1 MLSQF
6 YNDVDKWSLEKIV
19 ETMSAMD
26 FIDEITKGKE
36 RVLRLKKKET

>member
-1 MLSQF
+1 
-6 YNDVDKWSLEKIV
+6 V

-36 RVLRLKKKET
+36 RVLRLKKKETT